1 MLQVKARRL
10 KQLHW
15 DKIRTPGQAT
25 VWAKEQPSVK
35 LNFAELENLFQVCC
49 LPLPVAGASSSHL
62 PLYNHGRKMEDCRY
76 DDHLGQASCRLLQGL
91 KGAQGL
97 R

>member
-1 MLQVKARRL
+1 MEARAERYQMLRKNIGSAVLQVKARRL

-49 LPLPVAGASSSHL
+49 PPLHVAVVQAPHAA
-62 PLYNHGRKMEDCRY
+62 PLG
-76 DDHLGQASCRLLQGL
+76 S
-91 KGAQGL
+91 
-97 R
+97 

>member
-15 DKIRTPGQAT
+15 DKIRAPGQAT
-25 VWAKEQPSVK
+25 IWAKEQPSVK

-49 LPLPVAGASSSHL
+49 LPLAGASSSRRPSCCHE
-62 PLYNHGRKMEDCRY
+62 GATASRDY
-76 DDHLGQASCRLLQGL
+76 DGPLGQVGCQFCTEG
-91 KGAQGL
+91 
-97 R
+97 

>member
-25 VWAKEQPSVK
+25 VWAKEQPNVK

-49 LPLPVAGASSSHL
+49 LPLL
-62 PLYNHGRKMEDCRY
+62 NHERKMKDRY
-76 DDHLGQASCRLLQGL
+76 YGDHLGQASCRVLQEIEVHEG
-91 KGAQGL
+91 
-97 R
+97 

>member
-25 VWAKEQPSVK
+25 VWAKEQPNVK

-49 LPLPVAGASSSHL
+49 LA
-62 PLYNHGRKMEDCRY
+62 
-76 DDHLGQASCRLLQGL
+76 LL
-91 KGAQGL
+91 
-97 R
+97 

>member
-49 LPLPVAGASSSHL
+49 LPLPVAGASPSHL
-62 PLYNHGRKMEDCRY
+62 PSCIHEGTIADVTVRTIS
-76 DDHLGQASCRLLQGL
+76 GQT
-91 KGAQGL
+91 
-97 R
+97 